1 MESTYGD
8 LKVYG
13 LITNLSINHCGLQ
26 EGTEEEKFLNL
37 SSGSLR
43 KQKMEKYNHLFKNK
57 DLYKGG
63 INVKQKKKRLK
74 HCNSLHTDNN
84 QFIPYYEGY
93 HCV

>member
-37 SSGSLR
+37 SSGGLWN
-43 KQKMEKYNHLFKNK
+43 QKMDKYNHLFKNK

-63 INVKQKKKRLK
+63 INVKQKKK
-74 HCNSLHTDNN
+74 
-84 QFIPYYEGY
+84 G
-93 HCV
+93 

>member
-26 EGTEEEKFLNL
+26 EWTEEEKFLNL
-37 SSGSLR
+37 SSGGLWN
-43 KQKMEKYNHLFKNK
+43 QKMDKYNHLFKNK

-63 INVKQKKKRLK
+63 INVKQKKRLK
-74 HCNSLHTDNN
+74 HCNSLHIDNN

-93 HCV
+93 HWV

>member
-37 SSGSLR
+37 SSGGLWN
-43 KQKMEKYNHLFKNK
+43 QKMDKYNHLFKNK

-63 INVKQKKKRLK
+63 ISVKQKKRLK
-74 HCNSLHTDNN
+74 HCNSLHIDNN

-93 HCV
+93 HWV